1 MVSDVSGFES
11 DQVLYRE
18 ILDHLHEGVYLV
30 DPQRVIRYW
39 NSGAERISGYSAR
52 EVVGSSCA
60 DNILIHV
67 DDEGT
72 SLCTH
77 GCPLAGTMADGES
90 REAEVY
96 LHHKQGHRLPVH
108 VRTAPLR
115 DVAGRIVGGIEIFSE
130 NRARPALREEIEM
143 LRRLA
148 LQDNLTQIANRRYT
162 EMTLQ
167 ARHDEFTRYGWPYG
181 VLLIDIDHFKRFN
194 DTYGHDVGDRVL
206 QTVAKTLTSNVRS
219 FDLVGRWGGEEFL
232 VILEKIDRQS
242 LLCDR
247 AELLRR
253 LVEHTGARHQGMEL
267 SVTMS
272 CGGSVVRKGEQP
284 EDVVKRADE
293 LLYRSKETGRNRCT
307 FGS

>member
-11 DQVLYRE
+11 DQFLHRE
-18 ILDHLHEGVYLV
+18 ILDQLHEGVYLV

-39 NSGAERISGYSAR
+39 NSGAERISGYTAR

-77 GCPLAGTMADGES
+77 GCPLAGTMTDGQT
-90 REAEVY
+90 REAEIY
-96 LHHKQGHRLPVH
+96 LHHRQGHRLPVH

-115 DVAGRIVGGIEIFSE
+115 DAAGRIVGGIEIFSE
-130 NRARPALREEIEM
+130 NLARPALREEIET
-143 LRRLA
+143 LRQLA
-148 LQDNLTQIANRRYT
+148 LQDNLTQIANRRYS
-162 EMTLQ
+162 EMTLR

-206 QTVAKTLTSNVRS
+206 QTVAKTLASNVRS
-219 FDLVGRWGGEEFL
+219 FDLVGRWGGEEFV
-232 VILEKIDRQS
+232 VILEKIDPQS
-242 LLCDR
+242 LRDR

-253 LVEHTGARHQGMEL
+253 LVEHTKARHEGEEL
-267 SVTMS
+267 SATMS
-272 CGGSVVRKGEQP
+272 CGGGVVRAGEHP
-284 EDVVKRADE
+284 EDLVKRADA
-293 LLYRSKETGRNRCT
+293 LLYRSKEAGRNRCT

>member
-1 MVSDVSGFES
+1 MVSNVSGFES
-11 DQVLYRE
+11 DQFLHRE
-18 ILDHLHEGVYLV
+18 ILDQLHEGVYLV

-39 NSGAERISGYSAR
+39 NNGAERISGYSAR
-52 EVVGSSCA
+52 EVVGSRCA

-77 GCPLAGTMADGES
+77 GCPLAGTMTDGES
-90 REAEVY
+90 REVEIY
-96 LHHKQGHRLPVH
+96 LHHKQGYRLPVH

-115 DVAGRIVGGIEIFSE
+115 DASGRIVGGIEIFSE
-130 NRARPALREEIEM
+130 NLARPALREEIET
-143 LRRLA
+143 LRQLA

-162 EMTLQ
+162 EMTLRT
-167 ARHDEFTRYGWPYG
+167 RHDEFTRYSWPYG

-194 DTYGHDVGDRVL
+194 DTYGHNVGDRVL
-206 QTVAKTLTSNVRS
+206 QTVAKTLASNVRS
-219 FDLVGRWGGEEFL
+219 FDLVGRWGGEEFV
-232 VILEKIDRQS
+232 VILEKIDPQS
-242 LLCDR
+242 LRDR

-253 LVEHTGARHQGMEL
+253 LVEHTKVRHEGEEL

-272 CGGSVVRKGEQP
+272 CGGGVVRVGEHP
-284 EDVVKRADE
+284 EDLVKRADE
-293 LLYRSKETGRNRCT
+293 LLYRSKEAGRNRCT